1 MLAIEIDQNQ
11 LQKLATAS
19 ASVGKK
25 MKKELAAA
33 INQVSKKT
41 KLEMGRGIR
50 ATVNLKKEESE
61 KPLSIRASATEQN
74 LSAVVSLKKT
84 PRLGLRHF
92 GAKQDKRGV
101 SYKISKTGG
110 RKRLN
115 GAFMGPKPGV
125 IKVSWKGNVFMREGA
140 AVKMT
145 KGRHRGRMRQPIVQK
160 RGVSAW
166 GAYVKNSLAAP
177 QAKVVEAEL
186 RYQIDRRINR
196 TMVKHHVAQRCRT
209 PNLHSITANER
220 RWSSCTNIID
230 R

>member
-92 GAKQDKRGV
+92 GAKQNKTGV
-101 SYKISKTGG
+101 TFKISKRGG
-110 RKRLN
+110 RGSVTGAFLGSKPGAVKTSWRGNAFKRVGKKRL
-115 GAFMGPKPGV
+115 PIIQ
-125 IKVSWKGNVFMREGA
+125 IK
-140 AVKMT
+140 
-145 KGRHRGRMRQPIVQK
+145 
-160 RGVSAW
+160 GVSAW

-177 QAKVVEAEL
+177 QSKAVETEL
-186 RYQIDRRINR
+186 RKQIDRRINLNVLR
-196 TMVKHHVAQRCRT
+196 ASGLVKT
-209 PNLHSITANER
+209 
-220 RWSSCTNIID
+220 
-230 R
+230 